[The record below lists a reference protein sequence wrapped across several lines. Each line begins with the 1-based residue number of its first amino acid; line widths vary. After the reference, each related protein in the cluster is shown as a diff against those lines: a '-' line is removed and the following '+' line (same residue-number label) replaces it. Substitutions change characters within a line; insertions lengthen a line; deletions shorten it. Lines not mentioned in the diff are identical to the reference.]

1 MTLFLYAAGLFLCVP
16 LTAKSASKKSSPTK
30 QAIESLLQESQKKE
44 TRGAKEIFVYA
55 PKQHKSNGP
64 QNIGLVP
71 EEKTAEK
78 QAAEDPATIRPN
90 FENAELEN
98 LINFVAQL
106 TQINVIPTKD
116 TQGVKVSLNMR
127 SNLTK
132 KEVWEVFLTV
142 IEMAG
147 FTISRAGNVYKI
159 IRQDAK
165 KTEPLPAYINV
176 PASTLPDTDASVR
189 FVTFLRNIQAS
200 DVESLLRG
208 MLGQGGDV
216 TRQDNVNAFI
226 ITDKC
231 NNIKSA
237 MTILNELD
245 NAELREMVSV
255 YPLKKTDATDV
266 KKLLDDMT
274 KNAGDK
280 SNNAIV
286 ARLLGKTQESAEYFS
301 ASTKIIVED
310 RSNSLILMGNQK
322 SIKKVEDFIEKYIEG
337 DLQGDVES
345 PIHRYQLEYSN
356 AADMKELL
364 DAIVNTQTDS
374 GAERFGGVRKGGK
387 YFKKMRFEVDKD
399 NNALLVSC
407 TDKSDWKML
416 KKTIKDL
423 DKPKTQVAIETLIV
437 DIDLDNTKNLGTQLR
452 MPRADQPFPNI
463 GWQSAA
469 IGGIVTGGSSGA
481 RSLFGDFG
489 SMLNSIAQGTTAV
502 TLSRSVGG
510 VWGLF
515 NIVNTNSNASLVD
528 NSFITVA
535 NRVPAT
541 LSVGESR
548 RVVAQVYSGYS
559 GNTPSYETKSAATT
573 YAYTPQ
579 VNPDG
584 LINLN
589 IDITIKSFLTDNA
602 TTDKKFKS
610 TLACADGQVL
620 VLGGFVKT
628 KATESQNE
636 GMPFLSQIPLIGWLF
651 KQKSRRVTKTYTFFF
666 ICPTIIKTRTKPGV
680 DMYSRMKLH
689 RARKEVQDSVLTGSI
704 KDPIHNIFF
713 NGSGESYHH
722 KVDDF
727 ANARFQPSSV
737 DIKHDPFY
745 NPGIADQRKLEAFA
759 DEYAE
764 NTIVKKMVA
773 AQAAAEGNATPD
785 TIASKTEA
793 QSTTPASQSEIIKYP
808 TKKEKPSKPAHKKA
822 APLAEASTILLSQ
835 PTPSTEKRSKLKEL
849 LAAKEEQ
856 ETETTDEDFAS
867 SRSLENQRSAF
878 KKLLSGAPA
887 DTESTPSNPHQN
899 RPSKKHTVVFDH
911 VAELIKQQ
919 EEKRAQLKDVL
930 SAGDKKAP
938 AYLNDSSAK
947 RKNLKELLAS
957 YGSKPKP
964 QQEASNQPQSQPA
977 SVKES

>member
-1 MTLFLYAAGLFLCVP
+1 MRALITLFLCAVSIFSCLP
-16 LTAKSASKKSSPTK
+16 LTAKAALKDKTTTK
-30 QAIESLLQESQKKE
+30 EAIESLLQGAQHKE
-44 TRGAKEIFVYA
+44 ARGAKEIFVYA
-55 PKQHKSNGP
+55 PKPHKSNGP
-64 QNIGLVP
+64 DHIGSLPP
-71 EEKTAEK
+71 EEITPTKPEPKDT
-78 QAAEDPATIRPN
+78 ATIRPN

-127 SNLTK
+127 SNLTT

-147 FTISRAGNVYKI
+147 FTINRAGNVYKVL
-159 IRQDAK
+159 RQDAK

-245 NAELREMVSV
+245 NAELREVVSV
-255 YPLKKTDATDV
+255 IPLKKTDATEV

-274 KNAGDK
+274 KNVGDK

-286 ARLLGKTQESAEYFS
+286 ARLLGKTQESSEYFS

-337 DLQGDVES
+337 DLQGEVES
-345 PIHRYQLEYSN
+345 PIHRYQLEYSD
-356 AADMKELL
+356 AREMKELL

-407 TDKSDWKML
+407 SDKSDWKML
-416 KKTIKDL
+416 KRTIKDL

-437 DIDLDNTKNLGTQLR
+437 DIDLDNQKGLGSQIR
-452 MPRADQPFPNI
+452 SPRADQPFPNI

-469 IGGIVTGGSSGA
+469 IGPVVLGGSVGA
-481 RSLFGDFG
+481 TNLFGNFG
-489 SMLNSIAQGTTAV
+489 SMLTSLAQGTTAV
-502 TLSRSVGG
+502 ALSKSVGG
-510 VWGLF
+510 IWGIF
-515 NIVNTNSNASLVD
+515 NVLNTNSNASLVD

-535 NRVPAT
+535 NRVSASLT
-541 LSVGESR
+541 VGESR
-548 RVVAQVYSGYS
+548 RVVSQVYA
-559 GNTPSYETKSAATT
+559 GNSSNTNSYETKKAGTS
-573 YAYTPQ
+573 YSYTPQ

-589 IDITIKSFLTDNA
+589 VNITMKSFLTDNA
-602 TTDKKFKS
+602 TTDKSFKS

-628 KATESQNE
+628 KATESQND
-636 GMPFLSQIPLIGWLF
+636 GMPLLSQIPLIGWLF
-651 KQKSRRVTKTYTFFF
+651 KNKSRRVTKTYTFFF
-666 ICPTIIKTRTKPGV
+666 ICPTILKTRTKPGV
-680 DMYSRMKLH
+680 DMYTRMKLH
-689 RARKEVQDSVLTGSI
+689 RARKEVEASVLTSSI
-704 KDPIHNIFF
+704 MDPVHNIFF
-713 NGSGESYHH
+713 NGSKENYHH
-722 KVDDF
+722 KIDDF
-727 ANARFQPSSV
+727 ANARFQPSTI

-745 NPGIADQRKLEAFA
+745 NPGIVDQNPQDFA
-759 DEYAE
+759 DEYAS
-764 NTIVKKMVA
+764 NNVVQKMVA
-773 AQAAAEGNATPD
+773 AQAASEGKGKPETLTTTKVLKNPEQRD
-785 TIASKTEA
+785 SKEIAPSPEA
-793 QSTTPASQSEIIKYP
+793 QKMRITLTDRTAE
-808 TKKEKPSKPAHKKA
+808 KEP
-822 APLAEASTILLSQ
+822 EV
-835 PTPSTEKRSKLKEL
+835 STEKRAKLKEIL
-849 LAAKEEQ
+849 SSREIES
-856 ETETTDEDFAS
+856 DEDNFTTS
-867 SRSLENQRSAF
+867 HSLDDQRSAF
-878 KKLLSGAPA
+878 KKMLSGSPSGPA
-887 DTESTPSNPHQN
+887 TSGNPQPVP
-899 RPSKKHTVVFDH
+899 PSKKHSITYDH
-911 VAELIKQQ
+911 VAQLIKQQ
-919 EEKRAQLKDVL
+919 EDKRSQLKDML
-930 SAGDKKAP
+930 SIGDKKAVP
-938 AYLNDSSAK
+938 YTNDATSK

-957 YGSKPKP
+957 YSTKPQP
-964 QQEASNQPQSQPA
+964 QQEALNQNTSHPV